1 MKKALASTLTIQDFT
16 EYSSQRKKIL
26 NPTDFQIQ
34 FIQHRKEEAKSY
46 GIYKI
51 VNKITCVFNNAT
63 RYKVTVRK
71 EVAFCY

>member
-34 FIQHRKEEAKSY
+34 FIQHRKEEAEILWNLENS
-46 GIYKI
+46 
-51 VNKITCVFNNAT
+51 
-63 RYKVTVRK
+63 
-71 EVAFCY
+71 